1 MTTRLTHPSE
11 RLLPSPSMKM
21 AELMNIS
28 PCLPGVLTRM
38 GIPFGFGDET
48 VEEVCRRQDI
58 DPETFL
64 LICSV
69 HASDGGLPPKER
81 IRKADLRDVLKY
93 LRRSHTYYMEVAMK
107 ELTDAL
113 VALTEPCGE
122 RHKSTIR
129 RFFNEYKDELFKHLE
144 YEEETVFPQAEAA
157 LHHGNFASGDYEE
170 NHSHVEEKLEDLK
183 NLIMK
188 YMPSVC
194 GQQEIFRAL
203 TCIFTLQED
212 LAKHILVEDGILVPI
227 VNRKMHTTLESSVD
241 IPGDKGEEL
250 SSREKEILV
259 CVAKGML
266 NKEIADAENI
276 SIHTVITHRKNITRK
291 TGIKTVAGLT
301 VYALLNNLID
311 INTIE

>member
-1 MTTRLTHPSE
+1 MNTEH
-11 RLLPSPSMKM
+11 LLPTPSMKM
-21 AELMNIS
+21 AELMNLS
-28 PCLPGVLTRM
+28 PALPGVLTRM

-69 HASDGGLPPKER
+69 HAYGALPPKER
-81 IRKADLRDVLKY
+81 IRKADLQDVLKY
-93 LRRSHTYYMEVAMK
+93 LRRSHTYYMEVAME
-107 ELTDAL
+107 ELTAAL
-113 VALTEPCGE
+113 VNLTEPCDQ
-122 RHKSTIR
+122 RHRNIIR
-129 RFFNEYKDELFKHLE
+129 KFFDEYKEELFKHLE
-144 YEEETVFPQAEAA
+144 YEENTVFPQAEAA
-157 LHHGNFASGDYEE
+157 LGHGRSTPDDYEE

-183 NLIMK
+183 NLLMK
-188 YMPSVC
+188 YMPPVC
-194 GQQEIFRAL
+194 GQQDIYRTL
-203 TCIFTLQED
+203 SLIFTLQED

-227 VNRKMHTTLESSVD
+227 VNRRMHTDLESRFD
-241 IPGDKGEEL
+241 TPGEKGEEL
-250 SSREKEILV
+250 SAREKEILV

-311 INTIE
+311 INTLE

>member
-1 MTTRLTHPSE
+1 
-11 RLLPSPSMKM
+11 MKM
-21 AELMNIS
+21 ADLVNVS
-28 PCLPGVLTRM
+28 PALPGVLTRL

-69 HASDGGLPPKER
+69 HAHGILPPKER
-81 IRKADLRDVLKY
+81 IRKADLKDILKY
-93 LRRSHTYYMEVAMK
+93 LRCSHTYYMEVAMK
-107 ELTDAL
+107 DLTVALVSLTD
-113 VALTEPCGE
+113 PCDE
-122 RHKSTIR
+122 RHRNIIR
-129 RFFNEYKDELFKHLE
+129 KFFNEYKEELLKHLE
-144 YEEETVFPQAEAA
+144 YEENTVFPQAEAA
-157 LHHGNFASGDYEE
+157 LGLGRFAPDDYEE

-188 YMPSVC
+188 YLPPVC
-194 GQQEIFRAL
+194 GQQEIYRTL
-203 TCIFTLQED
+203 SLVFTLQED

-227 VNRKMHTTLESSVD
+227 VNRRMHTDLESRFD
-241 IPGDKGEEL
+241 TPGEKGEEL
-250 SSREKEILV
+250 SAREKEILV

>member
-1 MTTRLTHPSE
+1 MNTEH
-11 RLLPSPSMKM
+11 LLPTPSMKM
-21 AELMNIS
+21 AELMNVS
-28 PCLPGVLTRM
+28 PALPGVLTRL

-69 HASDGGLPPKER
+69 HAYGALPPKER
-81 IRKADLRDVLKY
+81 IRKADLQDVLKY
-93 LRRSHTYYMEVAMK
+93 LRRSHTYYMEVAME
-107 ELTDAL
+107 ELTAAL
-113 VALTEPCGE
+113 VNLTEPCDE
-122 RHKSTIR
+122 RHRNIIR
-129 RFFNEYKDELFKHLE
+129 KFFNEYKEELLKHLE
-144 YEEETVFPQAEAA
+144 YEENTVFPQAEAA
-157 LHHGNFASGDYEE
+157 LGHGRSTLDDYEE

-183 NLIMK
+183 NLLMK
-188 YMPSVC
+188 YMPPVC
-194 GQQEIFRAL
+194 GQQDIYRTL
-203 TCIFTLQED
+203 SLISTLQED

-227 VNRKMHTTLESSVD
+227 VNRRMHTDLESRFD
-241 IPGDKGEEL
+241 TPGEKGEEL
-250 SSREKEILV
+250 SAREKEILV

-311 INTIE
+311 INTLE

>member
-1 MTTRLTHPSE
+1 MTSPSE
-11 RLLPSPSMKM
+11 RLLLSPSMKM
-21 AELMNIS
+21 AELMNLS
-28 PCLPGVLTRM
+28 PGLPGVLTRV

-69 HASDGGLPPKER
+69 HAYGVLPPKER
-81 IRKADLRDVLKY
+81 IRKADLKDVLKY
-93 LRRSHTYYMEVAMK
+93 LRCSHTYYKEVALK
-107 ELTDAL
+107 DLTSAL
-113 VALTEPCGE
+113 EVLTEPCDE
-122 RHKSTIR
+122 RHRNIIR
-129 RFFNEYKDELFKHLE
+129 KFYNEYKDELFKHLE

-157 LHHGNFASGDYEE
+157 LNHGRSTPDDYEE

-188 YMPSVC
+188 YMPPAC
-194 GQQEIFRAL
+194 GQQDIYRTL
-203 TCIFTLQED
+203 TGIFTLQED
-212 LAKHILVEDGILVPI
+212 LSRHILVEDGILVPI
-227 VNRKMHTTLESSVD
+227 VNRKMHTALESRFD
-241 IPGDKGEEL
+241 TPGDKAEEL
-250 SSREKEILV
+250 SAREKEILV

>member
-1 MTTRLTHPSE
+1 
-11 RLLPSPSMKM
+11 MKM
-21 AELMNIS
+21 AALLNVS
-28 PCLPGVLTRM
+28 PALPGVLTRL

-69 HASDGGLPPKER
+69 HAYGVLPPKER
-81 IRKADLRDVLKY
+81 IRKADLKGVLKY
-93 LRRSHTYYMEVAMK
+93 LRCSHAYYMEVAMK
-107 ELTDAL
+107 ELTSAL
-113 VALTEPCGE
+113 ENLTEPCDE
-122 RHKSTIR
+122 RHRIIIR
-129 RFFNEYKDELFKHLE
+129 KFFNEYKEELLKHLE
-144 YEEETVFPQAEAA
+144 YEENTVFPQAEAA
-157 LHHGNFASGDYEE
+157 LGHGRFAPDDYEE

-183 NLIMK
+183 NLVMK
-188 YMPSVC
+188 YMPPAC
-194 GQQEIFRAL
+194 AQQDIFRAL
-203 TCIFTLQED
+203 TLIFTLQED

-227 VNRKMHTTLESSVD
+227 VNRKMHADLESRFD
-241 IPGDKGEEL
+241 TPGEKGEEL
-250 SSREKEILV
+250 SAREKEILV

-291 TGIKTVAGLT
+291 TGIKTTPGLT

-311 INTIE
+311 INTFE

>member
-1 MTTRLTHPSE
+1 MTNRLTHPSE
-11 RLLPSPSMKM
+11 QHLLSTSMKM

-69 HASDGGLPPKER
+69 HASDGLPPKDR

-144 YEEETVFPQAEAA
+144 YEEDTVFPQAEAA
-157 LHHGNFASGDYEE
+157 LHHGAFAAGDYEE

-183 NLIMK
+183 NLVMK
-188 YMPSVC
+188 YMPPVC

-227 VNRKMHTTLESSVD
+227 VNRKMNTTLKSSVD

-250 SSREKEILV
+250 SAREKEILV

-266 NKEIADAENI
+266 NKEIADLHHL
-276 SIHTVITHRKNITRK
+276 SIYTVITHRKNITRK

-311 INTIE
+311 INTLE

>member
-1 MTTRLTHPSE
+1 MNTEH
-11 RLLPSPSMKM
+11 LLPTPSMKM
-21 AELMNIS
+21 AELMNLS
-28 PCLPGVLTRM
+28 PALPGVLTRL

-69 HASDGGLPPKER
+69 HAYGALPPKER
-81 IRKADLRDVLKY
+81 IRKADLQDVLKY

-107 ELTDAL
+107 ELTAAL
-113 VALTEPCGE
+113 VNLTEPCDQ
-122 RHKSTIR
+122 RHRNIIR
-129 RFFNEYKDELFKHLE
+129 KFFDEYKEELLKHLE
-144 YEEETVFPQAEAA
+144 YEENTVFPQAEAA
-157 LHHGNFASGDYEE
+157 LGHGRSTPDDYEE

-183 NLIMK
+183 NLLMK
-188 YMPSVC
+188 YMPPVC
-194 GQQEIFRAL
+194 GQQDIYRTL
-203 TCIFTLQED
+203 SLIFTLQED

-227 VNRKMHTTLESSVD
+227 VNRRMHTDLESRFD
-241 IPGDKGEEL
+241 TPGEKGEEL
-250 SSREKEILV
+250 SAREKEILV

-311 INTIE
+311 INTLE

>member
-1 MTTRLTHPSE
+1 MNTEH
-11 RLLPSPSMKM
+11 LLPTPSMKM
-21 AELMNIS
+21 AELMNLS
-28 PCLPGVLTRM
+28 PALPGVLTRL

-69 HASDGGLPPKER
+69 HAYGALPPKER
-81 IRKADLRDVLKY
+81 IRKADLQDVLKY
-93 LRRSHTYYMEVAMK
+93 LRRSHTYYMEVAME
-107 ELTDAL
+107 ELTAAL
-113 VALTEPCGE
+113 VNLTEPCDQ
-122 RHKSTIR
+122 RHRNIIR
-129 RFFNEYKDELFKHLE
+129 KFFDEYKEELFKHLE
-144 YEEETVFPQAEAA
+144 YEENTVFPQAEAA
-157 LHHGNFASGDYEE
+157 LGHGRSTPDDYEE

-183 NLIMK
+183 NLLMK
-188 YMPSVC
+188 YMPPVC
-194 GQQEIFRAL
+194 GQQDIYRTL
-203 TCIFTLQED
+203 SLIFTLQED

-227 VNRKMHTTLESSVD
+227 VNRRMHTDLESRFD
-241 IPGDKGEEL
+241 IPGEKGEEL
-250 SSREKEILV
+250 SAREKEILV

-311 INTIE
+311 INTLE

>member
-1 MTTRLTHPSE
+1 
-11 RLLPSPSMKM
+11 MKM